1 MCKSEIDVIRG
12 ELQMV
17 TGEVSLDVDYLVARL
32 LQNGSKFQEIKK
44 NDSKFVEVGKLF
56 EPSAVSLDEWFD
68 SLEDGDCDCV
78 KKS

>member
-1 MCKSEIDVIRG
+1 MCKSEIDIIRE

-56 EPSAVSLDEWFD
+56 EPSTVSLDKWFD
-68 SLEDGDCDCV
+68 SLEDGDYDCV
-78 KKS
+78 KKN